1 MRLFLAEKPS
11 QARDI
16 ARVIGASRK
25 ETACIR
31 GDGVVVTWC
40 FGHLL
45 EMAPPQDYDPALKR
59 WSVDTLP
66 ILPGQWKMNVRPK
79 VKGHFSSIRS
89 LLKQASEVVV
99 ATDADREGETIARE
113 VLELCGYKGPIQ
125 RLWLA
130 ALDEASVRMALA
142 NLLPGEQTFPL
153 YRAGVARARADWLV
167 GMNLTR
173 AYTLAAQ
180 ARGYE
185 GVLSVGRVQTPTLK
199 LVVDRDRAIE
209 QFQPV
214 PYYEVW
220 IRCGHA
226 NGSWQA
232 RWVPGESVS
241 DSEGRCTNQQAAAY
255 VAQRVQAVQ
264 GTVTLAQTERKREN
278 APLPYDLSTLQQEA
292 SKRLGMGAQEV
303 LDTAQALYEK
313 HKATTYPRT
322 DCRYLPVSQHG
333 EAREVLQGLIQ
344 SDPTIEHLVDGADT
358 AMQGRCWNDA
368 KITAHHA
375 IIPTAAPADVS
386 SMSSREQAVYDMI
399 RRRFIAQFYPAYEY
413 DQTRLEVEAEGEI
426 FRTQG
431 RVNRRTGW
439 RVLIQVEPSADENAE
454 NSQALPNVQKGDS
467 VSVAGAQI
475 RDKETTPPERFTQ
488 GTLLA
493 AMKNIAREVTDERLR
508 RVLKENTGIGTEATR
523 AGIIQTLMDRGY
535 LEERKKKLTS
545 TAAARSL
552 IDALPD
558 PVKDPSTTAMWEQ
571 ALDQIANGE
580 GEIDGFLQRQSEWV
594 KRLVQHVQ
602 QQGANAV
609 EVEAQAQQ
617 SCPACGSPLRQR
629 KGSSGAFWGCTRYP
643 DCTTTL
649 PDQSGKPGKAPKQGP
664 VGRCGCAKQG
674 SIKESPKAWQCEA
687 CQAIVW
693 KQLSGKKLTEK
704 QALTL
709 FAGELVQLKGLKS
722 RRTGKTFDAGAKLT
736 DGKVQLQFE

>member
-16 ARVIGASRK
+16 ARVLGVSRK
-25 ETACIR
+25 ENACIR
-31 GDGVVVTWC
+31 GDGVTVTWC

-45 EMAPPQDYDPALKR
+45 EMAPPQDYDPALKQWR
-59 WSVDTLP
+59 VETLP
-66 ILPGQWKMNVRPK
+66 ILPDQWRMNVRPK

-113 VLELCGYKGPIQ
+113 VLELCGYRGPVQ

-130 ALDEASVRMALA
+130 ALDETSVRKALA
-142 NLLPGEQTFPL
+142 NLLPGDQTYPL

-173 AYTLAAQ
+173 AYTLAAR
-180 ARGYE
+180 ARGYD

-209 QFQPV
+209 QFKPV
-214 PYYEVW
+214 PYYEVSV
-220 IRCGHA
+220 RCGHT
-226 NGSWQA
+226 NGSWEA
-232 RWVPGESVS
+232 RWVPPEGVS
-241 DSEGRCTNQQAAAY
+241 DAEGRCTSQQAAAS
-255 VAQRVQAVQ
+255 VAQRVQGVQ

-303 LDTAQALYEK
+303 LDTAQSLYEK
-313 HKATTYPRT
+313 HKATSYPRT

-333 EAREVLQGLIQ
+333 EARDVLQGLMQ
-344 SDPTIEHLVDGADT
+344 SDSTIEHLVEGAD
-358 AMQGRCWNDA
+358 ASVQGRCWNDA

-375 IIPTAAPADVS
+375 IIPTTAAADVHA
-386 SMSSREQAVYDMI
+386 MSSREQAVYDLI

-413 DQTRLEVEAEGEI
+413 DQTRLEVAAEGET
-426 FRTQG
+426 FRAQG
-431 RVNRRTGW
+431 RVNRRSGW
-439 RVLIQVEPSADENAE
+439 RVLIQTDASAEERNESA
-454 NSQALPNVQKGDS
+454 QALPSVQKGDP
-467 VSVAGAQI
+467 VSLAGAQI

-493 AMKNIAREVTDERLR
+493 AMKNIARTIADERLR

-535 LEERKKKLTS
+535 LEEQKKKLTS

-558 PVKDPSTTAMWEQ
+558 PVKDPSTTALWEQ

-580 GEIDGFLQRQSEWV
+580 GEIDGFLQRQAEWV

-602 QQGANAV
+602 QQGADAV
-609 EVEAQAQQ
+609 QVEAQAQNA
-617 SCPACGSPLRQR
+617 CPTCSAPMRRR
-629 KGSSGAFWGCTRYP
+629 KGGSGAFWGCTRYP

-649 PDQSGKPGKAPKQGP
+649 PDQGGKPGKAPKQGP
-664 VGRCGCAKQG
+664 VGQCGCAQQG
-674 SIKESPKAWQCEA
+674 NIKESPKAWQCEA
-687 CQAIVW
+687 CNAIVW
-693 KQLSGKKLTEK
+693 KQVSGKKLTEA

-709 FAGELVQLKGLKS
+709 FAGDRVQLKGLKS
-722 RRTGKTFDAGAKLT
+722 KRTGKTFDAGAKLSE
-736 DGKVQLQFE
+736 GKVQLQFD